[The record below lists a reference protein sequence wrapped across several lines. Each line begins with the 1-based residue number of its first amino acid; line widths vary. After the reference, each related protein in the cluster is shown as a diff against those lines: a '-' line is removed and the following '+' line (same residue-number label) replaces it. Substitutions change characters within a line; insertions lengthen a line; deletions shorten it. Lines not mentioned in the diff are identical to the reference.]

1 MGFEEPSTCSYP
13 LMRSELHQAIRTLM
27 KSPGFAASAILIL
40 GLGCAASTSIF
51 SVAYSVLI
59 RDLPYPAP
67 DRLVAISSRLPHA
80 VVSKALAGAADYFDW
95 RRRQHVFTDLALTRV
110 VANFNLTGEG
120 EPERIRG
127 TRTTASLFP
136 TLGVA
141 PLIGRTFTEAEQ
153 VDPER
158 AAAVAVLSY
167 SLWRRR
173 FGGDPGILNRKIRLN
188 GRDTEVIGVMPPEFH
203 YPTRDYELWE
213 PLYYP
218 PEELLDRW
226 DLSYVSVARLRP
238 SISIEQ
244 ARAQMNAIAANL
256 ASEYPRTNRDLGVY
270 VEPLL
275 GDLTESVRPA
285 IWLLLAAVGMLF
297 LVGCVNLA
305 NLLLARATGRQAEFA
320 VRAAL
325 GATRTRLIR
334 QSFVE
339 TIPLALGGS
348 TLGILGADSLLKLL
362 VPLLPP
368 GLPRV
373 EEIAIHLPVL
383 LFTITLSLAAAFA
396 ISMAPA
402 SQVSASLQRG
412 PASHSRLRDLLICAE
427 IAFTVVLLV
436 SAGLLMRS
444 FVNVRVTDP
453 GFRPDHVLG
462 LHFAVDRSTHG
473 NTDPEVWRYL
483 SRLLDRVQSTP
494 GVESAAIVNR
504 LPLGGQTQTLQ
515 IEFEGRGINANIDSR
530 SASPNYFGA
539 LRIPLLAG
547 RAFRDDDIAGRPD
560 VGILDDRIA
569 RQVFGN
575 ESPIGKRFRIS
586 IAPGM
591 PWVRIVGVAGHVRH
605 EGLDRDPRPQVY
617 WPYAQRTQDRV
628 AMVVKTVAD
637 PAAMTSPIRA
647 AIREIDPNQPL
658 YDIFPMSEFIA
669 RTFLAQRLNL
679 VLVGSFAA
687 LALLLASI
695 GVYGVVSHLT
705 SRRSREFGVRLA
717 MGATP
722 AHLLAA
728 VLRESLARV
737 SIGLVAGLLLAGV
750 VTRLLSSMIH
760 GVTALDPL
768 IYASVAVLLLIVA
781 MAASYVPARKASRT
795 DPVSALRDS

>member
-1 MGFEEPSTCSYP
+1 
-13 LMRSELHQAIRTLM
+13 MRSELRQAIRTLV

-51 SVAYSVLI
+51 SVAYSLLI

-67 DRLVAISSRLPHA
+67 DRLVSISTRLPHA
-80 VVSKALAGAADYFDW
+80 VVSKAPAGAADYFDW
-95 RRRQHVFTDLALTRV
+95 RHRQQVFTDLALTRLV
-110 VANFNLTGEG
+110 GNFNLTGEG

-127 TRTTASLFP
+127 TRTTASLFN

-153 VDPER
+153 LDPER

-167 SLWRRR
+167 SLWQRR

-203 YPTRDYELWE
+203 YPSRDYELWE

-218 PEELLDRW
+218 PEELRDRS

-238 SISIEQ
+238 GTSIEQ
-244 ARAQMNAIAANL
+244 ARAQMNTIAANL
-256 ASEYPRTNRDLGVY
+256 AREYPKTNRDLGVY

-275 GDLTESVRPA
+275 GDITESVRPA

-305 NLLLARATGRQAEFA
+305 NLLLARAAGRQAEFA
-320 VRAAL
+320 IRAAL
-325 GATRTRLIR
+325 GATRTRLMR

-339 TIPLALGGS
+339 TIPLAIAGS
-348 TLGILGADSLLKLL
+348 AFGILGADSLLKLL

-383 LFTITLSLAAAFA
+383 LFTNALSVAAAFA
-396 ISMAPA
+396 VSIAPA
-402 SQVSASLQRG
+402 SHVSARLQRG
-412 PASHSRLRDLLICAE
+412 PASHSRLRDLLICDE

-444 FVNVRVTDP
+444 FVNVRATDP

-483 SRLLDRVQSTP
+483 SRLIDHVQSIP
-494 GVESAAIVNR
+494 GVQSAAVVNR

-515 IEFEGRGINANIDSR
+515 IEFEGRGMTVSVDSR
-530 SASPNYFGA
+530 SASPNYFRA
-539 LRIPLLAG
+539 LGIPLLAG
-547 RAFRDDDIAGRPD
+547 RTFRDDDIAGRPD
-560 VGILDDRIA
+560 VGILDDRIT
-569 RQVFGN
+569 RQVFGSEN
-575 ESPIGKRFRIS
+575 PIGKRFRIA
-586 IAPGM
+586 IVPGV
-591 PWVRIVGVAGHVRH
+591 PWVQIVGVVGHIRH

-628 AMVVKTVAD
+628 AMAVKTAGD
-637 PAAMTSPIRA
+637 PAAMTSAIRA

-658 YDIFPMSEFIA
+658 YDVFPMSDFIA
-669 RTFLAQRLNL
+669 RTLLAQRLNL
-679 VLVGSFAA
+679 VLVGSFAV

-695 GVYGVVSHLT
+695 GLYGVVSHLT
-705 SRRSREFGVRLA
+705 ARRSREFGVRLA
-717 MGATP
+717 VGATP
-722 AHLLAA
+722 AHLLAT
-728 VLRESLARV
+728 VLRESLTRASV
-737 SIGLVAGLLLAGV
+737 GLAAGLVLAGV
-750 VTRLLSSMIH
+750 ITRLLSTMMH
-760 GVTALDPL
+760 GVTPLDPL
-768 IYASVAVLLLIVA
+768 TYSSVAVLLLIVVVS
-781 MAASYVPARKASRT
+781 ASYVPARRASRT

>member
-1 MGFEEPSTCSYP
+1 
-13 LMRSELHQAIRTLM
+13 MRAELRQAIRTLR

-67 DRLVAISSRLPHA
+67 DRLVSISTRLPHA
-80 VVSKALAGAADYFDW
+80 IVSKAPAGAADYFDW
-95 RRRQHVFTDLALTRV
+95 RRRQQVFTDLALTRL

-153 VDPER
+153 LDPER
-158 AAAVAVLSY
+158 AAAKAVLSY
-167 SLWRRR
+167 SLWQRR
-173 FGGDPGILNRKIRLN
+173 FGGDPAILNRKIRLN
-188 GRDTEVIGVMPPEFH
+188 DRDTEVIGVMPPGFH
-203 YPTRDYELWE
+203 YPSRDYELWE

-218 PEELLDRW
+218 PAEIRDRA

-238 SISIEQ
+238 GIRIEQ

-256 ASEYPRTNRDLGVY
+256 AREYPKTNRDLGVY

-275 GDLTESVRPA
+275 GDITESVRPA

-320 VRAAL
+320 IRAAL
-325 GATRTRLIR
+325 GATRARLMR

-339 TIPLALGGS
+339 TIPLAVAGS
-348 TLGILGADSLLKLL
+348 ALGILGADSLLKLL

-368 GLPRV
+368 GLPRI
-373 EEIAIHLPVL
+373 EEISIHLPVL
-383 LFTITLSLAAAFA
+383 LFTIALSVAAAFA
-396 ISMAPA
+396 VSIAPA
-402 SQVSASLQRG
+402 SHVSASLQRG
-412 PASHSRLRDLLICAE
+412 PAPHSRLRDLLICAE

-444 FVNVRVTDP
+444 FVNVRATEP
-453 GFRPDHVLG
+453 GFQPGHVLG
-462 LHFAVDRSTHG
+462 LHFAVDRPTHR

-483 SRLLDRVQSTP
+483 SRLIDHVQSIP
-494 GVESAAIVNR
+494 GVQSAAVVNR

-515 IEFEGRGINANIDSR
+515 IEFEERGITVNVDSR
-530 SASPNYFGA
+530 SASPNYFRA
-539 LRIPLLAG
+539 LGIPLLAG

-560 VGILDDRIA
+560 VGILDDRIT

-575 ESPIGKRFRIS
+575 ESPIGKRFRIA

-591 PWVRIVGVAGHVRH
+591 PWVQIVGVAGHIRH

-628 AMVVKTVAD
+628 AMVVQTAGE
-637 PAAMTSPIRA
+637 PAAMTSAVRA

-658 YDIFPMSEFIA
+658 YDVFPMSDFLA
-669 RTFLAQRLNL
+669 RTLLAQRLNL

-695 GVYGVVSHLT
+695 GLYGVVSYLT
-705 SRRSREFGVRLA
+705 ARRSREFGIRLA

-728 VLRESLARV
+728 VLRESLTRA
-737 SIGLVAGLLLAGV
+737 SAGLAAGLLLAGV
-750 VTRLLSSMIH
+750 VTRLLSTMIH

-768 IYASVAVLLLIVA
+768 TYASVAALLLIVA
-781 MAASYVPARKASRT
+781 VAASYVPARRASRT
-795 DPVSALRDS
+795 DPISVLRDS

>member
-1 MGFEEPSTCSYP
+1 
-13 LMRSELHQAIRTLM
+13 MRSELRQAIRTLV
-27 KSPGFAASAILIL
+27 KSPGFAGSAILIL

-51 SVAYSVLI
+51 SVAYSLLI

-67 DRLVAISSRLPHA
+67 DRLVSISTRLPHA
-80 VVSKALAGAADYFDW
+80 VVSKAPAGAADYFDW
-95 RRRQHVFTDLALTRV
+95 RHRQQVFTDLALTRLV
-110 VANFNLTGEG
+110 GNFNLTGEG

-127 TRTTASLFP
+127 TRTTASLFN

-153 VDPER
+153 LDPER

-167 SLWRRR
+167 SLWQRR

-203 YPTRDYELWE
+203 YPSRDYELWE

-218 PEELLDRW
+218 PEELRDRS
-226 DLSYVSVARLRP
+226 DLSYVSVARLR
-238 SISIEQ
+238 SGTSIEQ
-244 ARAQMNAIAANL
+244 ARAQMNTIAANL
-256 ASEYPRTNRDLGVY
+256 AREYPKTNRDLGVY

-275 GDLTESVRPA
+275 GDITESVRPA

-305 NLLLARATGRQAEFA
+305 NLLLARAAGRQAEFA
-320 VRAAL
+320 IRAAL
-325 GATRTRLIR
+325 GATRTRLMR

-339 TIPLALGGS
+339 TIPLAIAGS
-348 TLGILGADSLLKLL
+348 ALGILGADSLLKLL

-383 LFTITLSLAAAFA
+383 LFTNALSVAAAFA
-396 ISMAPA
+396 VSIAPA
-402 SQVSASLQRG
+402 SHVSARLQRG

-444 FVNVRVTDP
+444 FVNVRATDP

-483 SRLLDRVQSTP
+483 SRLIDHVQSIP
-494 GVESAAIVNR
+494 GVQSAAVVNR

-515 IEFEGRGINANIDSR
+515 IEFEGRGMTVSVDSR
-530 SASPNYFGA
+530 SASPNYFRA
-539 LRIPLLAG
+539 LGIPLLAG
-547 RAFRDDDIAGRPD
+547 RTFRDDDIAGRPD
-560 VGILDDRIA
+560 VGILDDRIT
-569 RQVFGN
+569 RQVFGSEN
-575 ESPIGKRFRIS
+575 PIGKRFRIA
-586 IAPGM
+586 IVPGV
-591 PWVRIVGVAGHVRH
+591 PWVQIVGVVGHIRH

-628 AMVVKTVAD
+628 AMAVKTAGD
-637 PAAMTSPIRA
+637 PAAMASAIRA

-658 YDIFPMSEFIA
+658 YDVFPMSDFIA
-669 RTFLAQRLNL
+669 RTLLAQRLNL
-679 VLVGSFAA
+679 VLVGSFAV

-695 GVYGVVSHLT
+695 GLYGVVSHLT
-705 SRRSREFGVRLA
+705 ARRSREFGVRLA
-717 MGATP
+717 VGATP
-722 AHLLAA
+722 AHLLAT
-728 VLRESLARV
+728 VLRETLTRASVGLAA
-737 SIGLVAGLLLAGV
+737 GLVLAGV
-750 VTRLLSSMIH
+750 ITRLLSTMMH
-760 GVTALDPL
+760 GVTPLDPL
-768 IYASVAVLLLIVA
+768 TYSSVAVLLLIVVVS
-781 MAASYVPARKASRT
+781 ASYVPARRASRT